1 MSSHQDPVDPEL
13 EDRIQRAERGG
24 AGATDAF
31 QRLIG
36 AIRADRA
43 DRPAPDLLARI
54 VAMGA
59 PPASD
64 AADGRRWWQSA
75 GIAIANLV
83 GRTSPGA
90 LAGVRSGAAA
100 VEHLAFETDDLAVDV
115 AMSATDGDR
124 WLIEGVIEPIGDVA
138 DDPAGPS
145 ARLAAF
151 DTGSDPRVIE
161 AAIDDDGRFTI
172 IRAGRPD
179 RVVIEY
185 DGRNVELQLD
195 VESTGGH

>member
-64 AADGRRWWQSA
+64 A
-75 GIAIANLV
+75 
-83 GRTSPGA
+83 
-90 LAGVRSGAAA
+90 
-100 VEHLAFETDDLAVDV
+100 VDV

-151 DTGSDPRVIE
+151 NTGSDPRVIE